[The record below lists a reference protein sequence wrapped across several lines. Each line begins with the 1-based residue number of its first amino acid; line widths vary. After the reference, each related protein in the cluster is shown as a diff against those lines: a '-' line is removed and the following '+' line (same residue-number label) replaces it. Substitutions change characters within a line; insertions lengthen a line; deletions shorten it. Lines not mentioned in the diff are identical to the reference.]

1 MTDDNNDEVE
11 LKLAIDGAFSLP
23 DLTDDGAVAEV
34 RQEESQDLWATY
46 WDTADLRLARHGVT
60 LRRRTGEPG
69 GPRWTLKLPLP
80 VEDPQAADG
89 NGILA
94 RREIEMKGGA
104 DRVPARAAD
113 LVTAYA
119 RTAPLTEIAQLR
131 TRRRIWSLVDGE
143 GRAVAML
150 DDDEVSVMEH
160 GRRISRFRELELES
174 QGLDVEHLQRIAGLL
189 RSAGAVDAEPIPKV
203 VRALGPAATAPA
215 DAVPPEIGPEHP
227 AGAAVRAALTEA
239 VDRIVQHDAGMRM
252 GDVESLHQARVG
264 LRRLRSHL
272 RVFGPLLDARW
283 ADALNSELR
292 GLARQLGEVRDL
304 DVLIDRLGAIA
315 ADLRPVVD
323 PLLDGLARR
332 READR
337 GALLERLR
345 DERYAAL
352 LERLVAAAAA
362 PRLLRAAS
370 KPAGS
375 VLPPLFD
382 AAWKRLAKHGERMS
396 PAWTDA
402 DYHELR
408 IRAKRARYAAD
419 AIGPALDGAR
429 RDGADAIRKRLAA
442 LQTLL
447 GELQDAATSRE
458 EILASA
464 ARHPENG
471 PFNLAAGITLEREV
485 QRANAARKAVPDA
498 WRDLR
503 RPKLR
508 RWVTA

>member
-1 MTDDNNDEVE
+1 MTEEANEVE

-23 DLTDDGAVAEV
+23 DLTEDGAVAEV
-34 RQEESQDLWATY
+34 RQDESQDLWATY

-80 VEDPQAADG
+80 TDEPPGADG

-94 RREIEMKGGA
+94 RREIEMKGAA

-119 RTAPLTEIAQLR
+119 RTAPLGEIAQLR
-131 TRRRIWSLVDGE
+131 TRRRIWSLLDAE
-143 GRAVAML
+143 GRPVAVL

-174 QGLDVEHLQRIAGLL
+174 HGLDDEHLQRIAGLL

-215 DAVPPEIGPEHP
+215 DAVSPETGPDHP

-239 VDRIVQHDAGMRM
+239 VERIVHHDAGMRM
-252 GDVESLHQARVG
+252 EDVESLHQARVG

-272 RVFGPLLDARW
+272 RVFAPLLDARW
-283 ADALNSELR
+283 ADALGDELR

-304 DVLIDRLGAIA
+304 DVLIDRLGTIA

-323 PLLDGLARR
+323 PLLDDLARR
-332 READR
+332 RDASR
-337 GALLERLR
+337 AALLERLR

-362 PRLLRAAS
+362 PRLLRAATR
-370 KPAGS
+370 PAGS
-375 VLPPLFD
+375 TLPPLFG
-382 AAWKRLAKHGERMS
+382 AAWKRLAKRGDRMT
-396 PAWTDA
+396 AVWTDA
-402 DYHELR
+402 EFHDLR

-419 AIGPALDGAR
+419 AIGPSLDSAR

-447 GELQDAATSRE
+447 GELQDAVTSRE
-458 EILASA
+458 EILAAA

-471 PFNLAAGITLEREV
+471 PFNLAAGITLEREA
-485 QRANAARKAVPDA
+485 QRANAARQAVPDA
-498 WRDLR
+498 WRELR
-503 RPKLR
+503 RPKHR
-508 RWVTA
+508 RWVEA

>member
-1 MTDDNNDEVE
+1 MTDGTDEIE

-23 DLTDDGAVAEV
+23 DLTDDAVVSEV
-34 RQEESQDLWATY
+34 RQDESQDLWATY

-80 VEDPQAADG
+80 ADNPDAADG

-94 RREIEMKGGA
+94 RREIEMKGRA

-119 RTAPLTEIAQLR
+119 RTEPLIEIAQLR
-131 TRRRIWSLVDGE
+131 TRRQIWSLLGPDGHPV
-143 GRAVAML
+143 AVL
-150 DDDEVSVMEH
+150 DDDDVSVMEH

-174 QGLDVEHLQRIAGLL
+174 HGMDDRNLQRIGGLL

-215 DAVPPEIGPEHP
+215 DAIAPEIGPDQP

-239 VDRIVQHDAGMRM
+239 VERIVRHDAGMRM
-252 GDVESLHQARVG
+252 GNAESLHQARVG
-264 LRRLRSHL
+264 TRRLRSHL

-283 ADALNSELR
+283 AAALDSELR

-304 DVLIDRLGAIA
+304 DVLIERLASVA
-315 ADLRPVVD
+315 MDLRPVID
-323 PLLDGLARR
+323 PLLNDLARR
-332 READR
+332 GNVARDN
-337 GALLERLR
+337 LLERLR

-362 PRLLRAAS
+362 PRLLGAATQ
-370 KPAGS
+370 PAGS
-375 VLPPLFD
+375 VLPPLFE
-382 AAWKRLAKHGERMS
+382 AAWKRLAKHAGRLTATS
-396 PAWTDA
+396 PDA
-402 DYHELR
+402 DYHEVR

-419 AIGPALDGAR
+419 AIGPALDESR
-429 RDGADAIRKRLAA
+429 REGADGIRRHLTS

-458 EILASA
+458 EILTTA
-464 ARHPENG
+464 AQHANNG
-471 PFNLAAGITLEREV
+471 PFNLAAGITLEREA
-485 QRANAARKAVPDA
+485 QRAATARQGVPDS
-498 WRDLR
+498 WRELR
-503 RPKLR
+503 RPKHR
-508 RWVTA
+508 RWVKA

>member
-1 MTDDNNDEVE
+1 MTDEANEVE

-23 DLTDDGAVAEV
+23 DLTEDGAVAEV
-34 RQEESQDLWATY
+34 RQDESQDLWATY

-80 VEDPQAADG
+80 TDEQSGADG

-94 RREIEMKGGA
+94 RREIEMKGPA

-131 TRRRIWSLVDGE
+131 TRRRIWSLLDAE
-143 GRAVAML
+143 GRPVAVL

-174 QGLDVEHLQRIAGLL
+174 QGLDDEHLQRIAGLL

-215 DAVPPEIGPEHP
+215 DAVPPETGPDHP

-239 VDRIVQHDAGMRM
+239 VERIVQHDAGMRM
-252 GDVESLHQARVG
+252 EDVESLHQARVG
-264 LRRLRSHL
+264 MRRLRSHL
-272 RVFGPLLDARW
+272 RVFKPLLDARW
-283 ADALNSELR
+283 ADALGDELR

-304 DVLIDRLGAIA
+304 DVLIDRLGTIA

-323 PLLDGLARR
+323 PLLDDLARR
-332 READR
+332 RDASR
-337 GALLERLR
+337 AMLLERLR

-352 LERLVAAAAA
+352 LERLVVAAAA
-362 PRLLRAAS
+362 PRLLRAATR
-370 KPAGS
+370 PAGS
-375 VLPPLFD
+375 TLPPLFGE
-382 AAWKRLAKHGERMS
+382 AWKRLAKHGDGMTA
-396 PAWTDA
+396 AWTDA
-402 DYHELR
+402 EFHELR
-408 IRAKRARYAAD
+408 IRAKRARYAVD
-419 AIGPALDGAR
+419 AIGPSLDGAR

-442 LQTLL
+442 LQTVL
-447 GELQDAATSRE
+447 GELQDAVTSRE
-458 EILASA
+458 EILAAA

-471 PFNLAAGITLEREV
+471 PFNLASGITLEREA
-485 QRANAARKAVPDA
+485 QRANAARQAVPDA
-498 WRDLR
+498 WRELR
-503 RPKLR
+503 RPKHR
-508 RWVTA
+508 RWVEA

>member
-1 MTDDNNDEVE
+1 MDGSDEIE

-23 DLTDDGAVAEV
+23 DLTHDGVVGEV

-80 VEDPQAADG
+80 AEDAGGAHG
-89 NGILA
+89 NGVLA
-94 RREIEMKGGA
+94 RREVEMKGSA
-104 DRVPARAAD
+104 DHVPPRAAD

-119 RTAPLTEIAQLR
+119 RTAPLAEIAQLR
-131 TRRRIWSLVDGE
+131 TRRQVWSLLGSDG
-143 GRAVAML
+143 RVVAVL

-174 QGLDVEHLQRIAGLL
+174 RGLDTEHLQRIAGRL

-215 DAVPPEIGPEHP
+215 DAVPPEIGPGQP
-227 AGAAVRAALTEA
+227 AGAAVRAALTDA
-239 VDRIVQHDAGMRM
+239 VERVVRHDAGMRM
-252 GDVESLHQARVG
+252 QDVESLHQARVG

-272 RVFGPLLDARW
+272 RVFGPLIDDRW
-283 ADALNSELR
+283 AQALGSEIR
-292 GLARQLGEVRDL
+292 GLGRELGGVRDL
-304 DVLIDRLGAIA
+304 DVLIERLGGVV
-315 ADLRPVVD
+315 ADLRPVID
-323 PLLDGLARR
+323 PLLDELARR
-332 READR
+332 RETAR
-337 GALLERLR
+337 AGLLERLR

-362 PRLLRAAS
+362 PRLLRTAS
-370 KPAGS
+370 RPAGAA
-375 VLPPLFD
+375 LPPLFG
-382 AAWKRLAKHGERMS
+382 AAWKRLAKQAASLSSAS
-396 PAWTDA
+396 PDA
-402 DYHELR
+402 EYHELR

-429 RDGADAIRKRLAA
+429 QEGADAMRKRLTA

-447 GELQDAATSRE
+447 GELQDAATARE
-458 EILASA
+458 EILSA
-464 ARHPENG
+464 AARNPDNG
-471 PFNLAAGITLEREV
+471 PFNLAAGIALEREA
-485 QRANAARKAVPDA
+485 QRAAAARAAVPDA
-498 WRDLR
+498 WRALR
-503 RPKLR
+503 RPKHR
-508 RWVTA
+508 RWVEG

>member
-1 MTDDNNDEVE
+1 MTDEAGEVE

-23 DLTDDGAVAEV
+23 DLTDDGAIAEV
-34 RQEESQDLWATY
+34 RQDESQDLWATY

-80 VEDPQAADG
+80 ADDTGRGG

-94 RREIEMKGGA
+94 RQEIEMKGGA
-104 DRVPARAAD
+104 GRVPARARD

-119 RTAPLTEIAQLR
+119 RTAPLVEIAQLR
-131 TRRRIWSLVDGE
+131 TRRRIWSLLGADG
-143 GRAVAML
+143 RPVAVL
-150 DDDEVSVMEH
+150 DDDEVSVMER

-174 QGLDVEHLQRIAGLL
+174 HGLDDEHLQRIAGLL

-215 DAVPPEIGPEHP
+215 DAVPPETGPDHP

-239 VDRIVQHDAGMRM
+239 VERIVHHDAGMRM
-252 GDVESLHQARVG
+252 EDVESLHQARVG

-272 RVFGPLLDARW
+272 RVFAPLLDARW
-283 ADALNSELR
+283 ADALGDEVR
-292 GLARQLGEVRDL
+292 GLGRQLGDVRDL

-323 PLLDGLARR
+323 PLLDDLARR
-332 READR
+332 RDTSR

-370 KPAGS
+370 RPAGS
-375 VLPPLFD
+375 TLPALFD
-382 AAWKRLAKHGERMS
+382 AAWKRLKKHGNKMT

-402 DYHELR
+402 EYHELR

-429 RDGADAIRKRLAA
+429 REGADAIRRKLTE

-458 EILASA
+458 EILAAA
-464 ARHPENG
+464 ARHPDDG
-471 PFNLAAGITLEREV
+471 PFNLAAGITLEREA
-485 QRANAARKAVPDA
+485 QRANAARQAVPDA
-498 WRDLR
+498 WRELR
-503 RPKLR
+503 RPKYR
-508 RWVTA
+508 RWVEA